1 MFAHIPMYTT
11 YHTHLHAHRH
21 RNTVSYQWE
30 MVLPVILQ
38 DIVGKVPEVHG
49 EENNGGI
56 RREVREGGG
65 GEVREGEVREGGGRR
80 GEGGR
85 REEGSEEGREG

>member
-1 MFAHIPMYTT
+1 MG
-11 YHTHLHAHRH
+11 R
-21 RNTVSYQWE
+21 
-30 MVLPVILQ
+30 
-38 DIVGKVPEVHG
+38 VPEVHG

-80 GEGGR
+80 EEGGGR
-85 REEGSEEGREG
+85 REARKEGKDSPPKKHQPIFWVS